1 MTVSSPT
8 MPHSGVDTLPVRPL
22 DRVDDRDACEACA
35 ADFQPKVDTSASS
48 GC

>member
-8 MPHSGVDTLPVRPL
+8 MTHSGVDTLLVRAL
-22 DRVDDRDACEACA
+22 DREHDRERLRGLCGRL
-35 ADFQPKVDTSASS
+35 QLKVDTSASS